1 MTTVAKIIARAL
13 RLNRVLDATEAP
25 EAEDAQIAME
35 ALNAMARRWEANGM
49 ALGWNDVASLTETLP
64 APQEAEEAIAYNLAI
79 AISAEFG
86 TDLRPDIIAKA
97 QEGIDALRRDRLVAN
112 PLELS
117 RPARRYNMRTDEYD
131 C

>member
-86 TDLRPDIIAKA
+86 AELRPDIIAKA

-112 PLELS
+112 PLKLS
-117 RPARRYNMRTDEYD
+117 RPARRYNMRTDEND
-131 C
+131 

>member
-1 MTTVAKIIARAL
+1 MTTAAKIIARAL

-86 TDLRPDIIAKA
+86 AELRPDIIAKA

-112 PLELS
+112 PLKLS

-131 C
+131 

>member
-86 TDLRPDIIAKA
+86 AELRPDIIAKA

-112 PLELS
+112 PLKLS